1 MCRLDGETIPLLPG
15 LFQVLSNISSSFAYD
30 PDDSGAIRSE
40 KNTIFM
46 IAFSCC
52 VAGILWGASY
62 AVILGWGLT
71 AILPFVF
78 ALVVGSSL
86 ALSHMTKR
94 HHYAVYAQTF
104 SIILTTGLIQ
114 WSIGGLFDSGIV
126 LVWAVIGP
134 LGALLFFSPKKAIPA
149 FALFFLILSITIV
162 FDGYFAEHA
171 LGVSDTFSKVFF
183 AMNLSVSS
191 LLIFVFSGYFV
202 GTAIREQAKADRLL
216 LNVLPAEIAAT
227 LKESDDT
234 IADHYES
241 VSVLFADVVGSTP
254 LFSDLA
260 PTEVVDWLNE
270 VLSVLDE
277 LVERHGLEKLRT
289 MGDGY
294 MVGSGV
300 PGTRDDH
307 SRALV
312 ACSLDMI
319 EALKSLPPRNGKRMT
334 FRFGI
339 NSGPVVAG
347 VIGKSKFHYDL
358 WGDTVNVASRM
369 ESYSEESRLHISQ
382 STYELI
388 KDDFDCVSR
397 GMTDIK
403 GKGQMQTWF
412 VEGQRSAPMSR
423 R

>member
-1 MCRLDGETIPLLPG
+1 
-15 LFQVLSNISSSFAYD
+15 VLSTIASRFAFDADDTSSV
-30 PDDSGAIRSE
+30 RSE
-40 KNTIFM
+40 KNTIFL
-46 IAFSCC
+46 IALSCSI
-52 VAGILWGASY
+52 AGFVWGLAY
-62 AVILGWGLT
+62 AAILGNELAT
-71 AILPFVF
+71 VFPFVF
-78 ALVVGSSL
+78 TAVVGSSL
-86 ALSHMTKR
+86 VISHVTKN
-94 HHYAVYAQTF
+94 HLYAVYAQTA
-104 SIILTTGLIQ
+104 SIIVFTGLIQ

-126 LVWAVIGP
+126 MVWAAIGP
-134 LGALLFFSPKKAIPA
+134 LGALLFFTPKKAMPF
-149 FALFFLILSITIV
+149 FALYFCVLVITVGFDSYFSKNVLDVSDSFKQIFF
-162 FDGYFAEHA
+162 GMN
-171 LGVSDTFSKVFF
+171 LGVF
-183 AMNLSVSS
+183 S
-191 LLIFVFSGYFV
+191 LLIFIFSGYFV
-202 GTAIREQAKADRLL
+202 STAIRERAKADRLL
-216 LNVLPAEIAAT
+216 LNVLPAEIAET

-234 IADHYES
+234 IAEHYES

-254 LFSDLA
+254 LFADLE

-270 VLSVLDE
+270 VFSVLDE

-300 PGTRDDH
+300 PGTREDH

-369 ESYSEESRLHISQ
+369 ETYSEESRLHVSQ
-382 STYELI
+382 STYEMI
-388 KDDFDCVSR
+388 KDEFECVSR
-397 GMTDIK
+397 GTTEIK
-403 GKGQMQTWF
+403 GKGEMETWF
-412 VEGQRSAPMSR
+412 VEGR
-423 R
+423 RTA